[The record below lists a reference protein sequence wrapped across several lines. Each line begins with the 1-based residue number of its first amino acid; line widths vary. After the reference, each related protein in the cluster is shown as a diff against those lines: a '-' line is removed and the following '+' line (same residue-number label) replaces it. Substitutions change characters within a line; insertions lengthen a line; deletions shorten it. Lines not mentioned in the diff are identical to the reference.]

1 MEVCPH
7 DCGPLLEKAVEKI
20 VQYSNQKFSSNVI
33 EKCVV
38 IAPQEIRKEYLV
50 ALVKSERLSE
60 LMKNKYGNYVILKLL
75 STSDIEGKQLM
86 LQHIVKNLNLVN
98 VAKYRSRWAQFIDEN
113 PMKIPGVNTT
123 QTVKP
128 SLFKN
133 SSQNDGSAKDTNESN
148 SPSSNEG
155 WKRNPKDKEEKSQ
168 FYQGNPKVEE
178 NPGSGQKRG
187 KNANQKFYTE
197 KGQHYMNKGGHN
209 NFY

>member
-1 MEVCPH
+1 MEVCPN
-7 DCGPLLEKAVEKI
+7 DCGILLERAVEKI

-38 IAPQEIRKEYLV
+38 IAPQDIRKKYVVEI
-50 ALVKSERLSE
+50 VKSERMSE

-86 LQHIVKNLNLVN
+86 MQNIAKNLNLVN

-113 PMKIPGVNTT
+113 PMKVPGVASN

-128 SLFKN
+128 SLFKS
-133 SSQNDGSAKDTNESN
+133 SSQNEGGAGQGDYQ
-148 SPSSNEG
+148 SPNIG
-155 WKRNPKDKEEKSQ
+155 K
-168 FYQGNPKVEE
+168 KVEE

-187 KNANQKFYTE
+187 KNPNQKFYTE
-197 KGQHYMNKGGHN
+197 KGQNYMNKGGHN